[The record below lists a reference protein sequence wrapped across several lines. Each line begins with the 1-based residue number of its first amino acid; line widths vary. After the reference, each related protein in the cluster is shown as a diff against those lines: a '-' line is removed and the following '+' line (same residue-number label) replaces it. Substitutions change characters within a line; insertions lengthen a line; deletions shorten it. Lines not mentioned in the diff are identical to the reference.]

1 MAVAWGRVDLLRPD
15 PDVFRDF
22 AAIAQVLS
30 RINRWNGHTWTPWSV
45 LAHSVVA
52 AWLVPPRW
60 RLTALVHDAHEAI
73 CGDLCRPLRDVL
85 PEFLG
90 IERAW
95 KLAAARRWDVEPTIQ
110 SEAVTRVIDA
120 HLAATEARDLLRR
133 SLAESAKLGGAAP
146 LSLSLQSPGILAFQA
161 SPARW
166 VQAWCALASQDEDRL
181 DEWEDASKVLWE
193 SAGFHLD
200 ASRRTVEESI
210 RSALEGL
217 S

>member
-85 PEFLG
+85 PDFLT
-90 IERAW
+90 IERSW
-95 KLAAARRWDVEPTIQ
+95 KLAAATRWDVDPTPQ

-133 SLAESAKLGGAAP
+133 PNAESQQLGGASPLP
-146 LSLSLQSPGILAFQA
+146 LSLRSPGIMAFDA
-161 SPARW
+161 SPHRW
-166 VQAWCALASQDEDRL
+166 TDAWCAVASQDEDRL
-181 DEWEDASKVLWE
+181 DDWHEATEVLSE
-193 SAGFHLD
+193 SAKFHLE
-200 ASRRTVEESI
+200 ASRRIVEESI